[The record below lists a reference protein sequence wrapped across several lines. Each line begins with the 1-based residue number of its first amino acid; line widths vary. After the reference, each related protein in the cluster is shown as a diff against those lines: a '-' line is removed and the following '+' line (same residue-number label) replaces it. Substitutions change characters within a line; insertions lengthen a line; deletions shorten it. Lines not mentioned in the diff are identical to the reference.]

1 MPSAQDF
8 LSLIVYAPAL
18 TLADKRPLAIV
29 HGVEH
34 ALPGLRLA
42 WTTSEKGELIPLKH
56 RDDWVAANTT
66 DGGLPFLCNDDDQT
80 PVTLYGLEN
89 PDGPG
94 GKPQLE
100 VHMRLPLNAT
110 VIGLA
115 EAVLAA
121 VAETSDAR
129 WGDLT
134 PFAAAA
140 DIAEQTAP
148 TLDGPPS
155 PPRRL
160 PVLMAPDA
168 RSSPAIPH
176 RLGWLNHWSDASA
189 RALGFPAPSRDADLL
204 SRARRTPTNGWIVQL
219 TDTPLELD
227 KPAHLDALL
236 KAYERF
242 PKIGGR

>member
-1 MPSAQDF
+1 M
-8 LSLIVYAPAL
+8 SLIVYAPAL
-18 TLADKRPLAIV
+18 TRADKRPLAIV
-29 HGVEH
+29 HVVEH

-42 WTTSEKGELIPLKH
+42 WTTSEKGDLITLER
-56 RDDWVAANTT
+56 RDDWVAANTM

-155 PPRRL
+155 PPRGL

-176 RLGWLNHWSDASA
+176 RLGWLNHWSTAVA
-189 RALGFPAPSRDADLL
+189 QTLGFPNPSRDADLL
-204 SRARRTPTNGWIVQL
+204 SRARCLDSGNWLVRL
-219 TDTPLELD
+219 TDAPLDLENA
-227 KPAHLDALL
+227 AHLEMLL
-236 KAYERF
+236 KGYERF

>member
-1 MPSAQDF
+1 MPSEQDF

-18 TLADKRPLAIV
+18 IHADKRALAIV
-29 HGVEH
+29 HGVEQ
-34 ALPGLRLA
+34 ALPGLTLA
-42 WTTSEKGELIPLKH
+42 WTTSEKGDLIALEH
-56 RDDWVAANTT
+56 RDDWVVANTT
-66 DGGLPFLCNDDDQT
+66 DGGLPFLCNDDDQA

-94 GKPQLE
+94 GKPQFE
-100 VHMRLPLNAT
+100 VHMRLPLNAA

-121 VAETSDAR
+121 VAESAKAR

-148 TLDGPPS
+148 TLAGPPS
-155 PPRRL
+155 PPRGL

-168 RSSPAIPH
+168 RSSPEIPS
-176 RLGWLNHWSDASA
+176 RLGWLNHWSAA
-189 RALGFPAPSRDADLL
+189 VAETIGFPDPNRDAELL
-204 SRARRTPTNGWIVQL
+204 SRARRLNSGAWLLRL
-219 TDTPLELD
+219 TDAPLDLETA
-227 KPAHLDALL
+227 AHLKALL
-236 KAYERF
+236 QGYERF